1 MLFDSPPSDWRT
13 TTLGEICREGGGDIQ
28 TGPFGSQLHA
38 SDYVDAGIPSIM
50 PANIKDGRVVEDG
63 IARITQSDAK
73 RLSKYL
79 VAKGDIVYSR
89 RGDVE
94 RCALIREKESG
105 WLCGTGCLRVRPGAD
120 VIDSDFCA
128 HFLSHPETREWIS
141 RHAVGATMPNLNT
154 QILSEVPIL
163 LPPKREQ
170 KAIAHILGTLD
181 DRIELNRKTNET
193 LEVIAKALFKSWFVD
208 FDPVR
213 AKAEGRPTGL
223 PAEVS
228 DLFPDSFEDSELG
241 EIPSGWEM
249 EALGE
254 ILDVDKGV
262 SYKGDFLSDT
272 EGLPMVNL
280 GCFAGGGSFRAEK
293 MKFYA
298 GEYREKHLASAGDL
312 LVANTD
318 MTQNRIILGA
328 PIIVPSW
335 RGRDKFLFSHH
346 TFAIRFRHSKSAFT
360 RFIYFTLLKPS
371 FRQVASGHATG
382 TTVLALPKDGITDY
396 QTVIPPA
403 GLLNVFA
410 AKVEA
415 LYQKCQALTE
425 QCELLAKTRDALLPK
440 LISGEIRIPDA
451 EKMLEEVGI

>member
-1 MLFDSPPSDWRT
+1 MGLLRVKDKSKVDARFLLYNYLGPRFQALISERT
-13 TTLGEICREGGGDIQ
+13 V
-28 TGPFGSQLHA
+28 FGS
-38 SDYVDAGIPSIM
+38 
-50 PANIKDGRVVEDG
+50 
-63 IARITQSDAK
+63 T
-73 RLSKYL
+73 
-79 VAKGDIVYSR
+79 
-89 RGDVE
+89 VE
-94 RCALIREKESG
+94 RIPLK
-105 WLCGTGCLRVRPGAD
+105 
-120 VIDSDFCA
+120 
-128 HFLSHPETREWIS
+128 
-141 RHAVGATMPNLNT
+141 
-154 QILSEVPIL
+154 EVPDFPMA
-163 LPPKREQ
+163 LPSLSEQ

-181 DRIELNRKTNET
+181 YKIELNRKTSET
-193 LEVIAKALFKSWFVD
+193 LEAMAKALFKSWFVD
-208 FDPVR
+208 FDPIR

-223 PAEVS
+223 PAEIS

-249 EALGE
+249 ETLGD

-280 GCFAGGGSFRAEK
+280 GCFAGGGGFRAEK

-298 GEYREKHLASAGDL
+298 GEYRERHLASAGDL

-328 PIIVPSW
+328 PIIVPPW

-346 TFAIRFRHSKSAFT
+346 TFAIRFRRSKSTFA

-371 FRQVASGHATG
+371 FRQVAAGHATG

-403 GLLNVFA
+403 GLLNIFA

-415 LYQKCQALTE
+415 LYQKCQTLTE
-425 QCELLAKTRDALLPK
+425 QSELLAKTRDALLPK

-451 EKMLEEVGI
+451 EKMLEEVGV

>member
-1 MLFDSPPSDWRT
+1 LSVKN
-13 TTLGEICREGGGDIQ
+13 L
-28 TGPFGSQLHA
+28 A
-38 SDYVDAGIPSIM
+38 S
-50 PANIKDGRVVEDG
+50 
-63 IARITQSDAK
+63 
-73 RLSKYL
+73 YL
-79 VAKGDIVYSR
+79 VTIFS
-89 RGDVE
+89 
-94 RCALIREKESG
+94 
-105 WLCGTGCLRVRPGAD
+105 
-120 VIDSDFCA
+120 
-128 HFLSHPETREWIS
+128 
-141 RHAVGATMPNLNT
+141 
-154 QILSEVPIL
+154 
-163 LPPKREQ
+163 LPEQ
-170 KAIAHILGTLD
+170 KSIAHILGTLD
-181 DRIELNRKTNET
+181 DKIELNRKTNET
-193 LEVIAKALFKSWFVD
+193 LEAMAKALFKSWFVD

-223 PAEVS
+223 PADIS
-228 DLFPDSFEDSELG
+228 GLFPDSFEDSELG

-249 EALGE
+249 ETLGE

-280 GCFAGGGSFRAEK
+280 GCFAGGGAFRAEK

-298 GEYREKHLASAGDL
+298 GEYRERHLASAGDL

-328 PIIVPSW
+328 PIIVPPW

-346 TFAIRFRHSKSAFT
+346 TFAIRFRRSKSTFA

-371 FRQVASGHATG
+371 FRQVAAGHATG

-396 QTVIPPA
+396 LTVIPPA

-425 QCELLAKTRDALLPK
+425 QSELLAKIRDALLPK

-451 EKMLEEVGI
+451 ERMFEEVGI

>member
-1 MLFDSPPSDWRT
+1 MNGDYLLRP
-13 TTLGEICREGGGDIQ
+13 LGELGVLDRGRSRHRPRYAPHLYGGKYPFIQ
-28 TGPFGSQLHA
+28 TGDIKA
-38 SDYVDAGIPSIM
+38 SGGKITRYTQTYSEAGLEQSRLWEAGTLCITIA
-50 PANIKDGRVVEDG
+50 ANIAETAILTFPACFPDSVVGFIGNPDLVDTRYVEYTFRHLRS
-63 IARITQSDAK
+63 RIQGDASGSVQDNIN
-73 RLSKYL
+73 LEYL
-79 VAKGDIVYSR
+79 RNHHIPVYSLE
-89 RGDVE
+89 D
-94 RCALIREKESG
+94 
-105 WLCGTGCLRVRPGAD
+105 
-120 VIDSDFCA
+120 
-128 HFLSHPETREWIS
+128 
-141 RHAVGATMPNLNT
+141 
-154 QILSEVPIL
+154 QI
-163 LPPKREQ
+163 
-170 KAIAHILGTLD
+170 AIAHILGTLD
-181 DRIELNRKTNET
+181 DKIELIRKTNET
-193 LEVIAKALFKSWFVD
+193 LEAMAKALFKSWFVD

-223 PAEVS
+223 PAEIS

-241 EIPSGWEM
+241 EIPNGWEM
-249 EALGE
+249 ETLGE

-298 GEYREKHLASAGDL
+298 GEYRERHLASAGDL

-328 PIIVPSW
+328 PIVVPSW

-346 TFAIRFRHSKSAFT
+346 TFAIRFRRSKSAFT

-371 FRQVASGHATG
+371 FRQVAAGHATG

-396 QTVIPPA
+396 QTVIPTA

-425 QCELLAKTRDALLPK
+425 QCELLAKTRDTLLPK

-451 EKMLEEVGI
+451 EKILEGVGV

>member
-1 MLFDSPPSDWRT
+1 MSSEW
-13 TTLGEICREGGGDIQ
+13 
-28 TGPFGSQLHA
+28 
-38 SDYVDAGIPSIM
+38 V
-50 PANIKDGRVVEDG
+50 RVKVEDACELIVDCVNKTAPTVDYRTPYRMIRTSHIKNG
-63 IARITQSDAK
+63 KICLTDEKFVNKETYEKWIRRAK
-73 RLSKYL
+73 LQ
-79 VAKGDIVYSR
+79 V
-89 RGDVE
+89 GDVLLTRE
-94 RCALIREKESG
+94 APLGSVGMIREEDTLFLGQRIVQYRANKEVLVPGFLLYSFLAPDLQAQFHSYG
-105 WLCGTGCLRVRPGAD
+105 GTGSTVDHIRVPDCVR
-120 VIDSDFCA
+120 F
-128 HFLSHPETREWIS
+128 EIS
-141 RHAVGATMPNLNT
+141 
-154 QILSEVPIL
+154 
-163 LPPKREQ
+163 LPPLREQ

-181 DRIELNRKTNET
+181 DKIELNRKTNET
-193 LEVIAKALFKSWFVD
+193 LEAMAKALFKSWFVD

-223 PAEVS
+223 PAEIS

-371 FRQVASGHATG
+371 FRQVAAGHATG

-425 QCELLAKTRDALLPK
+425 ECELLAKTRDALLPK

>member
-1 MLFDSPPSDWRT
+1 
-13 TTLGEICREGGGDIQ
+13 
-28 TGPFGSQLHA
+28 
-38 SDYVDAGIPSIM
+38 
-50 PANIKDGRVVEDG
+50 
-63 IARITQSDAK
+63 
-73 RLSKYL
+73 
-79 VAKGDIVYSR
+79 
-89 RGDVE
+89 
-94 RCALIREKESG
+94 
-105 WLCGTGCLRVRPGAD
+105 
-120 VIDSDFCA
+120 
-128 HFLSHPETREWIS
+128 
-141 RHAVGATMPNLNT
+141 
-154 QILSEVPIL
+154 
-163 LPPKREQ
+163 
-170 KAIAHILGTLD
+170 
-181 DRIELNRKTNET
+181 
-193 LEVIAKALFKSWFVD
+193 
-208 FDPVR
+208 
-213 AKAEGRPTGL
+213 L
-223 PAEVS
+223 PAEIS

-249 EALGE
+249 ETLGE

-298 GEYREKHLASAGDL
+298 GEYRERHLASAGDL

-346 TFAIRFRHSKSAFT
+346 TFAIRFRRSKSAFT

-371 FRQVASGHATG
+371 FRQVAAGHATG

-415 LYQKCQALTE
+415 LYQKCQSLTE

-451 EKMLEEVGI
+451 EKMLEEVGV

>member
-1 MLFDSPPSDWRT
+1 MSNQINRRLLGDFCSFKYGKTIRKCEVAEKGGHPVFSGYQVVGYLDSYMYHDPQLLVVCRGIGGTGDIKFSPPK
-13 TTLGEICREGGGDIQ
+13 C
-28 TGPFGSQLHA
+28 
-38 SDYVDAGIPSIM
+38 SIT
-50 PANIKDGRVVEDG
+50 NLSIVISIKDKTFLGYLFWVLKNADTHSLRTG
-63 IARITQSDAK
+63 SAQPQITIND
-73 RLSKYL
+73 L
-79 VAKGDIVYSR
+79 
-89 RGDVE
+89 E
-94 RCALIREKESG
+94 RFPVLIHESN
-105 WLCGTGCLRVRPGAD
+105 
-120 VIDSDFCA
+120 
-128 HFLSHPETREWIS
+128 H
-141 RHAVGATMPNLNT
+141 
-154 QILSEVPIL
+154 
-163 LPPKREQ
+163 EQ

-181 DRIELNRKTNET
+181 DKIELNRKTNET
-193 LEVIAKALFKSWFVD
+193 LEAMAKALFKSWFVD

-213 AKAEGRPTGL
+213 AKVEGRPTGL
-223 PAEVS
+223 PAEIS

-249 EALGE
+249 ETLGE

-298 GEYREKHLASAGDL
+298 GEYRERHLASAGDL

-346 TFAIRFRHSKSAFT
+346 TFAIRFRRSKSAFT

-371 FRQVASGHATG
+371 FRQVAAGHATG

-415 LYQKCQALTE
+415 LYQKCHSLTE

-451 EKMLEEVGI
+451 EKMLEEVGV

>member
-1 MLFDSPPSDWRT
+1 MSSEWSFAT
-13 TTLGEICREGGGDIQ
+13 TFSSLINQGILEIGDGYRAKNDELGGEGAI
-28 TGPFGSQLHA
+28 FLR
-38 SDYVDAGIPSIM
+38 AGH
-50 PANIKDGRVVEDG
+50 IKDDHIDFSGVDRFYSDLDSKLLAKSSKPGDTVVTTKGNSTGRTSYVQGWMPQFVYSPHLSYWRSLDSGALDG
-63 IARITQSDAK
+63 GFLRYWSRSREFIRQLDGMKISTDMAPYLSLGDQR
-73 RLSKYL
+73 RLS
-79 VAKGDIVYSR
+79 
-89 RGDVE
+89 
-94 RCALIREKESG
+94 
-105 WLCGTGCLRVRPGAD
+105 
-120 VIDSDFCA
+120 
-128 HFLSHPETREWIS
+128 IS
-141 RHAVGATMPNLNT
+141 IPAV
-154 QILSEVPIL
+154 S
-163 LPPKREQ
+163 EQ
-170 KAIAHILGTLD
+170 KAIADILGTLD
-181 DRIELNRKTNET
+181 DKIELNRKTNET
-193 LEVIAKALFKSWFVD
+193 LEAMAKALFKSWFVD

-223 PAEVS
+223 PADIS

-262 SYKGDFLSDT
+262 SYKGDFLSET

-280 GCFAGGGSFRAEK
+280 GCFAGGGLFRAEK

-298 GEYREKHLASAGDL
+298 GEYRERHLASAGDL
-312 LVANTD
+312 LIANTD

-346 TFAIRFRHSKSAFT
+346 TFAIRFRRNKSVFT

-371 FRQVASGHATG
+371 FRQVAAGHATG

-403 GLLNVFA
+403 GLLNLFA

-415 LYQKCQALTE
+415 LYRKCQALTE
-425 QCELLAKTRDALLPK
+425 QCELLANTRNTLLPK
-440 LISGEIRIPDA
+440 LISGELRIPEA
-451 EKMLEEVGI
+451 EKLLEEAGV

>member
-1 MLFDSPPSDWRT
+1 MSSEWIQTTIGNQVQLQRGIDITKRDFRDGMIPVVSSGGVGGFHDTPTGTAPGVILGRKGIVGSVYYLPTDYWAHD
-13 TTLGEICREGGGDIQ
+13 TTLWVKDFKGNLPRYIYYFFKSITETLKDLDV
-28 TGPFGSQLHA
+28 GSANPTLNRNHVHPIETSWA
-38 SDYVDAGIPSIM
+38 PLSD
-50 PANIKDGRVVEDG
+50 
-63 IARITQSDAK
+63 
-73 RLSKYL
+73 
-79 VAKGDIVYSR
+79 
-89 RGDVE
+89 
-94 RCALIREKESG
+94 
-105 WLCGTGCLRVRPGAD
+105 
-120 VIDSDFCA
+120 
-128 HFLSHPETREWIS
+128 
-141 RHAVGATMPNLNT
+141 
-154 QILSEVPIL
+154 
-163 LPPKREQ
+163 Q

-181 DRIELNRKTNET
+181 DKIELNRKTNKT
-193 LEVIAKALFKSWFVD
+193 LEAMAKALFKSWFVD

-213 AKAEGRPTGL
+213 AKSEGRPTGF
-223 PAEVS
+223 PAEIS

-241 EIPSGWEM
+241 EFPSGWEM
-249 EALGE
+249 ETLGE

-280 GCFAGGGSFRAEK
+280 GCFAGGGAFRAEK

-298 GEYREKHLASAGDL
+298 GEYRERHLASAGDL

-328 PIIVPSW
+328 PIIVPPW

-346 TFAIRFRHSKSAFT
+346 TFAIRFRRSKSTFA

-371 FRQVASGHATG
+371 FRQVAAGHATG

-425 QCELLAKTRDALLPK
+425 QSELLAKTRDALLPK

-451 EKMLEEVGI
+451 ERMLEEVGV

>member
-1 MLFDSPPSDWRT
+1 M
-13 TTLGEICREGGGDIQ
+13 
-28 TGPFGSQLHA
+28 
-38 SDYVDAGIPSIM
+38 
-50 PANIKDGRVVEDG
+50 
-63 IARITQSDAK
+63 
-73 RLSKYL
+73 
-79 VAKGDIVYSR
+79 
-89 RGDVE
+89 
-94 RCALIREKESG
+94 
-105 WLCGTGCLRVRPGAD
+105 
-120 VIDSDFCA
+120 
-128 HFLSHPETREWIS
+128 
-141 RHAVGATMPNLNT
+141 
-154 QILSEVPIL
+154 
-163 LPPKREQ
+163 
-170 KAIAHILGTLD
+170 
-181 DRIELNRKTNET
+181 
-193 LEVIAKALFKSWFVD
+193 AKALFKSWFVD

-223 PAEVS
+223 PDEIS
-228 DLFPDSFEDSELG
+228 DLFPDSLEDSELG

-249 EALGE
+249 ETLGE

-280 GCFAGGGSFRAEK
+280 GCFAGGGAFRAEK

-298 GEYREKHLASAGDL
+298 GEYRERHLASAGDL

-328 PIIVPSW
+328 PIIVPPW

-346 TFAIRFRHSKSAFT
+346 TFAIRFRRSKSTFA
-360 RFIYFTLLKPS
+360 RFLYFTLLKPS
-371 FRQVASGHATG
+371 FRQVAAGHATG

-410 AKVEA
+410 ANVEA

-425 QCELLAKTRDALLPK
+425 QSELLAKTRDALLPK
-440 LISGEIRIPDA
+440 LISGELRIPDA
-451 EKMLEEVGI
+451 EKLLDEVGI